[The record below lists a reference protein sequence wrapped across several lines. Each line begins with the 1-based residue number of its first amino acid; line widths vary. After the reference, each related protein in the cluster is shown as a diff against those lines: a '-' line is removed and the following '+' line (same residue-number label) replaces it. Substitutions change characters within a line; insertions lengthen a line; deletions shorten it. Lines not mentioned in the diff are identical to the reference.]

1 MEVKDLEKLGL
12 NKNEAKVYFG
22 LLQKGQATAA
32 ELVKFIS
39 VHRNII
45 YDNLEKL
52 IEKGLVTY
60 IVDGTKKKFIAE
72 NPEAVVEFLKN
83 EDSKIKEKIETAKA
97 FIPEINK
104 ILGSKK
110 EKQEAYLFR
119 STKGIKKILSEVLS
133 SKEFWVIGVSNA
145 SVEILGEVFWKNFNT
160 KRKAKKIREN
170 LLFNYDFK
178 NVVNITPSKFS
189 VHRMLPKELNQVTE
203 ILIYE
208 NKVAITVYS
217 KEPIGIVIEDKEV
230 SKTFKQQ
237 FAFLW
242 KISKPSVY

>member
-1 MEVKDLEKLGL
+1 MEFKDLEKLGL

-32 ELVKFIS
+32 ELVKSIG

-52 IEKGLVTY
+52 IGKGLVTY

-72 NPEAVVEFLKN
+72 NPEAIVEFLKSEETN
-83 EDSKIKEKIETAKA
+83 IKEKIKTAKD

-104 ILGSKK
+104 ILSIKK
-110 EKQEAYLFR
+110 ERQEAYLFR
-119 STKGIKKILSEVLS
+119 GIRGIKKILSEILS

-145 SVEILGEVFWKNFNT
+145 SVEALGEIFWKNFNI
-160 KRKAKKIREN
+160 KRKSKKIREN
-170 LLFNYDFK
+170 LLFNNDFK
-178 NVVNITPSKFS
+178 NVVNITSGKFS
-189 VHRMLPKELNQVTE
+189 AHRILPKELIQVTE
-203 ILIYE
+203 ILIYD
-208 NKVAITVYS
+208 NKVAMTVYS
-217 KEPIGIVIEDKEV
+217 KEPIGIVIEDEEV

-237 FAFLW
+237 FTFLW
-242 KISKPSVY
+242 KISKK

>member
-1 MEVKDLEKLGL
+1 MELKDLEKLGL

-22 LLQKGQATAA
+22 LLQKGQATAS
-32 ELVKFIS
+32 ELVKFIGI
-39 VHRNII
+39 HRNII

-72 NPEAVVEFLKN
+72 NPEAIVEFLNN
-83 EDSKIKEKIETAKA
+83 EENKIKERIETAKD

-104 ILGSKK
+104 ILASKK

-119 STKGIKKILSEVLS
+119 GMNGIKKILSEILC

-145 SVEILGEVFWKNFNT
+145 SVEVLGEIFWKNFNI
-160 KRKAKKIREN
+160 KRKAKKIKEN

-178 NVVNITPSKFS
+178 NIANIIPSKFS
-189 VHRMLPKELNQVTE
+189 VHKVLPKELTQSTE
-203 ILIYE
+203 ILIYN

-217 KEPIGIVIEDKEV
+217 KEPIGIVIEDGEV
-230 SKTFKQQ
+230 FKTFKQQ

-242 KISKPSVY
+242 KIAKK